1 MAYRV
6 LELFPKG
13 EDPRLQVVDGLR
25 VLDDQLMF
33 RLRRRSQVCQLPLK
47 LLDLGDGVASSALF
61 HVQLGFQFV
70 DLRIHQPARTCS
82 SVQRVKP
89 WFYVK
94 SMPLQHFCV
103 KHHFNQH
110 ISNNDN
116 NNN

>member
-13 EDPRLQVVDGLR
+13 EDPRFEVVDGLR

-33 RLRRRSQVCQLPLK
+33 RLRRCSQVCQLPLK

-70 DLRIHQPARTCS
+70 DLRIHQPERTCS
-82 SVQRVKP
+82 SVQ
-89 WFYVK
+89 FT
-94 SMPLQHFCV
+94 
-103 KHHFNQH
+103 
-110 ISNNDN
+110 
-116 NNN
+116 